1 MPWTSLE
8 AKLPPLALAWLSQN
22 PPVGSEEIDAAI
34 ARLDELI
41 AEHVAGS
48 PQYLRDVVFL
58 ASRYRHVFDDG
69 SFVSGFVAPL
79 LTDFTPDVGRA
90 SFVSELAST
99 IAALG
104 GNEEFVA
111 LYRYT
116 CAVKVIKDK
125 MSVVQQ
131 EASPDDTASV
141 NLLEIIVRNFCP
153 DCKFKKTNDLF
164 IWTVII
170 LRCPAW
176 VCAGLHMGQ
185 SPFHLCARVHTD
197 STNGVVQ
204 PLVKSGVEHQLD
216 RLETTELFCVVA
228 CLVLELL
235 GEKGSTLF
243 LANTHIAAADPDVP
257 TLAVVNES
265 ISVDGKTTM
274 FGYVHH
280 HVFYTSDSVFLSLV
294 KWLAVYKPSSHLYQ
308 LVAAKTAI
316 LDNPYSKFVR

>member
-1 MPWTSLE
+1 MPWVSLE

-22 PPVGSEEIDAAI
+22 LPADGAGLQAAI
-34 ARLDELI
+34 MRLDELI
-41 AEHVAGS
+41 STHVANS
-48 PQYLRDVVFL
+48 AQYLRDVVFL
-58 ASRYRHVFDDG
+58 VSRFRHVFDNG
-69 SFVSGFVAPL
+69 AFASGFVAPL
-79 LTDFTPDVGRA
+79 LTNFTPDVDRA

-99 IAALG
+99 IAASG

-116 CAVKVIKDK
+116 CAVREIGTKL
-125 MSVVQQ
+125 SVVRQ
-131 EASPDDTASV
+131 EASPDDKASV
-141 NLLEIIVRNFCP
+141 NLLEVIVRNFCP

-164 IWTVII
+164 IWAIII

-197 STNGVVQ
+197 ATNGVVQ

-216 RLETTELFCVVA
+216 RLDGTELFCVIA

-265 ISVDGKTTM
+265 MNVGGGSTM
-274 FGYVHH
+274 FGYIHH

-294 KWLAVYKPSSHLYQ
+294 RWLAVYKPSSHLYQ
-308 LVAAKTAI
+308 LVAAKTVI
-316 LDNPYSKFVR
+316 LDNPFSKFVR